1 MKRILSFGVAVALC
15 LTTATAAFADGP
27 TSSGIT
33 DQSYKGGKYSGNA
46 AVMNN
51 CPREYRGMYRGNLY
65 CRSPQYQVIAPRHH
79 LCPEGFKGMYRGN
92 LYCVSGRG

>member
-1 MKRILSFGVAVALC
+1 MKHILTVTGAVALC
-15 LTTATAAFADGP
+15 LTTATAVFAGGH
-27 TSSGIT
+27 SSAAIT

-51 CPREYRGMYRGNLY
+51 CPPEYRGMYRGDLY
-65 CRSPQYQVIAPRHH
+65 CRAPQYQVIAPRHH
-79 LCPEGFKGMYRGN
+79 LCPEGFTGMYRGN